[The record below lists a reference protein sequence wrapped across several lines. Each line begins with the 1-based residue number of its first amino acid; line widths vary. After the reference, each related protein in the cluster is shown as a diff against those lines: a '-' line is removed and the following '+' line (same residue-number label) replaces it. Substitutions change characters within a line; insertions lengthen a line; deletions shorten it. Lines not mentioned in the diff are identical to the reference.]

1 MDTSI
6 DLFWIYVQ
14 INLAGFVIVGL
25 FLSTTINKLD
35 KKGRV
40 SVPSTFRSALAGED
54 FQGVVL
60 FQSYIHQA
68 IEGVGMS
75 AMTDYANRIDTNF
88 DTFSDTH
95 DDMATILFGESIQLG
110 FDKDGRITLPQN
122 FIDFMGIEDTIAFV
136 GMGQKFQLWKPETFE
151 ARRNQARKSLQS
163 QKMTLPKG
171 DNA

>member
-1 MDTSI
+1 
-6 DLFWIYVQ
+6 L
-14 INLAGFVIVGL
+14 GL

-40 SVPSTFRSALAGED
+40 SVPSPFRSALAQEN

-60 FQSYIHQA
+60 FQSYTQQA

-75 AMTDYANRIDTNF
+75 AMSDYANRIDNNF
-88 DTFSDTH
+88 DVFSDDH

-110 FDKDGRITLPQN
+110 FDKDGRITLPQK
-122 FIDFMGIEDTIAFV
+122 FIDFMQIDDEIAFV
-136 GMGQKFQLWKPETFE
+136 GMGQKFQLWKPATFE
-151 ARRNQARKSLQS
+151 KRRDMARQALQ
-163 QKMTLPKG
+163 KKKVTLPKG